1 MQNIFS
7 KISLI
12 KNYVLYLAFGVFIL
26 YAIIGG
32 ILVLANPDVLSD
44 TGKILT
50 PLAILAVSVAV
61 LIDNFRKLNSDSKG
75 AQTLALIS
83 LILGPLCVLFLTLMI
98 WEVIPYYEEMDSYG
112 YFYSYYSSTPTV
124 FAKLVTSAVYLEAL
138 AFFGSNILAIKENSQ
153 KIVSIIKP
161 VAVTFLSCAVLFG
174 ILNIFVDFG
183 NDYLASAKMNIL
195 SIITWISFIGT
206 SIAAFFI
213 SKAAVWDKKEVTSI
227 EKTAQTVHIV
237 SEPLYPEKKT
247 DYDPELAAKY
257 GGDSDMNIQE
267 EATGDHDNA
276 I

>member
-7 KISLI
+7 KISSI

-32 ILVLANPDVLSD
+32 ILVLANPDILSD

-50 PLAILAVSVAV
+50 PLAILAVSVVV

-124 FAKLVTSAVYLEAL
+124 FAKLITSAVYLEAL

-161 VAVTFLSCAVLFG
+161 VAVTVLSCAVLFG

-195 SIITWISFIGT
+195 SMITWISFIGT

-257 GGDSDMNIQE
+257 GGDSDINIQE